1 MWKDCAYFSFSLSS
15 LPLFSPSPL
24 SSLSSLPLPF
34 PPSLPSSQTLKPKSL
49 IHSFELLDFYDEHL
63 GHQMWYIPLF
73 ASYVVYFFGCFGR
86 RDAGDGLSAGG
97 WVLLVFSGLF
107 EWYLVTEGQI
117 FVTFLCMLLAMTATL
132 FWRME
137 QGMTMDVNGRF
148 LFLRSLLVLLLVV
161 VWVWYLWHDEQLRNK
176 YPGLLYVPE
185 PWSFAS
191 LYIMK

>member
-1 MWKDCAYFSFSLSS
+1 MLLTF
-15 LPLFSPSPL
+15 PSPSPL
-24 SSLSSLPLPF
+24 P
-34 PPSLPSSQTLKPKSL
+34 SQTLKPKSL

-73 ASYVVYFFGCFGR
+73 ACYVVYFFGCFGQ
-86 RDAGDGLSAGG
+86 RDAGDRLSAGG

-132 FWRME
+132 FWRMK

-148 LFLRSLLVLLLVV
+148 LFLRSVLVLLLVV